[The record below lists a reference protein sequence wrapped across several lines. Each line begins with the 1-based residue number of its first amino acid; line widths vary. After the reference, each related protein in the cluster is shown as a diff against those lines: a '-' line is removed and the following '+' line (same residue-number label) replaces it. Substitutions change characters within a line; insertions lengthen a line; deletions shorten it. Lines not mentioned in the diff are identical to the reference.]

1 MVQTNVRALK
11 REFETLTMKRNEKV
25 DDYSTEFVSVVP
37 SLRDLGEKLD
47 NCDVVS
53 SHLMSVPK
61 EYDLLSFFLEQFGD
75 LNTMRLEEAIGHL
88 KVH

>member
-53 SHLMSVPK
+53 RHLMSVPK

-75 LNTMRLEEAIGHL
+75 LKTMRLEEAIGHL